1 MGFQMED
8 MKKIASLKAKEERKR
23 LESEV
28 RVLTNLLCNDI
39 VVLPFIFVIKMSS
52 RPLISFSY
60 FSLRQY

>member
-28 RVLTNLLCNDI
+28 SILTNLLCNDI
-39 VVLPFIFVIKMSS
+39 AVLPFIFVIKMSG
-52 RPLISFSY
+52 RQLISFSY

>member
-39 VVLPFIFVIKMSS
+39 AVLPFIFVIKMSS
-52 RPLISFSY
+52 RQLISFSY
-60 FSLRQY
+60 CSLRQY